1 MRPFSSLF
9 TRIVLWFFM
18 NMALVAA
25 LLLVFF
31 AFQSQVDLHALLG
44 HQTSDRLRV
53 AGRLI
58 SHDLN
63 QTPASQWPDV
73 LARHGELYQ
82 VDFVLVFAD
91 GSQVSAKK
99 LPIPDIV
106 MRKVAASNR
115 PLPPPARDLLPERSH
130 DDHAE
135 ERKNRHNDDDADRRD
150 SEVRHK
156 RHDKED
162 RPYQRLMIHT
172 KNPSRYWAGIPVPVF
187 PAPPHPHEKAMLL
200 AVSDSMTG
208 NGFFFDPLPGMIV
221 AGAVILISVL
231 LWLPLVRNITGP
243 LTRMTR
249 AAEEIAKGR
258 FDVRI
263 AEPRADEI
271 GRLALAIN
279 HMTFRLGGYVKG
291 QKRFLG
297 DVAHELGSPIAR
309 IQLGLSV
316 LEQRLEGDNRERARD
331 VLEDVAH
338 MSNLVNELLS
348 FSRADM
354 NPARISLAPTALLP
368 LVQGAVL
375 REGAPWAEI
384 VVQIEPGITVMAAP
398 ELLTRA
404 IANLVRNAVR
414 YAGKAGPIYVTA
426 EKNNDALAMEIRD
439 SGPGVPED
447 LIGRLFEPF
456 FRPEPSRDR
465 DTGGVGLGLAIVKT
479 CIEACKGT
487 VSARNMKPA
496 GFAVAIT
503 LTACDQPPEPETT
516 VNARS

>member
-1 MRPFSSLF
+1 MKPFSSLF

-25 LLLVFF
+25 ALLVFF
-31 AFQSQVDLHALLG
+31 AFQSQVDLHAFFG

-58 SHDLN
+58 SHDLK

-82 VDFVLVFAD
+82 VDFVLAFAG
-91 GSQVSAKK
+91 GSRFSAKN
-99 LPIPDIV
+99 LTIPDAV
-106 MRKVAASNR
+106 MRKVAESSR
-115 PLPPPARDLLPERSH
+115 PMPPPARDLLPGRSS
-130 DDHAE
+130 DDHDE
-135 ERKNRHNDDDADRRD
+135 ERKKRHGDDDAERRD

-156 RHDKED
+156 DHDRDD

-172 KNPSRYWAGIPVPVF
+172 QNPSRYWAGIPVPVYLD
-187 PAPPHPHEKAMLL
+187 PPHPRENAMLL

-221 AGAVILISVL
+221 AMAVILISVL
-231 LWLPLVRNITGP
+231 LWLPLVKNITGP

-249 AAEEIAKGR
+249 AAEEIARGR

-263 AEPRADEI
+263 NETRADEI
-271 GRLALAIN
+271 GRLASAIN

-309 IQLGLSV
+309 IQLGLGI
-316 LEQRLEGDNRERARD
+316 LEQRLAGDNRERARD

-338 MSNLVNELLS
+338 MANLVNELLS
-348 FSRADM
+348 FSRAEM
-354 NPARISLAPTALLP
+354 NPAKISLASTALLP
-368 LVQGAVL
+368 LVEGAVL

-384 VVQIEPGITVMAAP
+384 VVQVEAGMTVMAAP

-414 YAGKAGPIYVTA
+414 YAGKAGPIYIAA
-426 EKNNDALAMEIRD
+426 ERKNDAVTIEIRD

-447 LIGRLFEPF
+447 LLERIFEPF

-487 VSARNMKPA
+487 VSARNSKPA

-503 LTACDQPPEPETT
+503 LQASNQQPEPE
-516 VNARS
+516 NLPG